1 MDERSNFGP
10 RGPRAD
16 SSRLSKLHRVHNCDL
31 YRPDDDSGRVGLAFS
46 ALASSG
52 GRAGLKRF
60 DKSRIDAGTPHG
72 LPRVTVNGISAPR
85 ATRGM
90 GYLYLVFNYD
100 FDFDFIVSRLLASL
114 AQILFRERAIAFVLS
129 APPRDS

>member
-1 MDERSNFGP
+1 MCP
-10 RGPRAD
+10 AIIPA
-16 SSRLSKLHRVHNCDL
+16 
-31 YRPDDDSGRVGLAFS
+31 GLASHFRRWPPR
-46 ALASSG
+46 G

-60 DKSRIDAGTPHG
+60 DKSRIDAGTPYG

-90 GYLYLVFNYD
+90 GYLYLAFNYD

-114 AQILFRERAIAFVLS
+114 SQILFRERATAFVLS
-129 APPRDS
+129 ARDS